1 MKTLPV
7 TEQAN
12 PYSEDMDLL
21 PTASLCELINTED
34 QMSAIAVRRVLP
46 QITRIAEEMIK
57 RFGAGGRILYLGA
70 GTSARLAV
78 MDAAECPPTFG
89 IAPERVQVRIAG
101 GESTVF
107 RASESCEDDAQ
118 AGAKAVT
125 EFGTN
130 EADCV
135 IGLTASGKTP
145 FVVNGLKQAKSLG
158 AFTALISA
166 SDQALDCADIV
177 VRCIT
182 GPEVLTGST
191 RLKAGTAEK
200 MILNMLSTTV
210 MVKTGR
216 TYGNRMCYIKSGNNK
231 LSARAIRTLAD
242 VSGLS
247 EEDAEALLKSAEGDL
262 ACAIVMGL
270 GGVSLKE
277 ARERLRKAGGNV
289 RNAISGVTDNDK

>member
-1 MKTLPV
+1 MSALPV
-7 TEQAN
+7 TERPN
-12 PYSEDMDLL
+12 PYSEDMDLM
-21 PTASLCELINTED
+21 PTSALLELINTED
-34 QMSAIAVRRVLP
+34 HMSAIAVRRVLP
-46 QITRIAEEMIK
+46 QLTQIADEMIK
-57 RFGAGGRILYLGA
+57 RFGSGGRILYLGA

-89 IAPERVQVRIAG
+89 VAPERIQVRIAG
-101 GESTVF
+101 GEGTVF
-107 RASESCEDDAQ
+107 RASESCEDNAQ
-118 AGAKAVT
+118 AGAKAVV

-130 EADCV
+130 AGDCV

-145 FVVNGLKQAKSLG
+145 FVVEGLKQAKALG

-166 SDQALDCADIV
+166 SDQALECADIV

-231 LSARAIRTLAD
+231 LSARAVRTLGD
-242 VSGLS
+242 VCGLP
-247 EEDAEALLKSAEGDL
+247 EAEAADLLKSAECDL
-262 ACAIVMGL
+262 ASAIVMGL
-270 GGVSLKE
+270 GGVTLDNARDRLK
-277 ARERLRKAGGNV
+277 KAGGNV
-289 RNAISGVTDNDK
+289 RKAISGD

>member
-1 MKTLPV
+1 MSTLPV
-7 TEQAN
+7 TEQPN
-12 PYSEDMDLL
+12 PYSEDMDLMS
-21 PTASLCELINTED
+21 TAALCELINTED

-46 QITRIAEEMIK
+46 QLTRIADEMIK
-57 RFGAGGRILYLGA
+57 RFGKGGRILYLGA

-89 IAPERVQVRIAG
+89 IAPERIQVRIAG
-101 GESTVF
+101 GESAVF
-107 RASESCEDDAQ
+107 RASESCEDNAQ
-118 AGAKAVT
+118 AGVKAVI

-130 EADCV
+130 ENDCV

-145 FVVNGLKQAKSLG
+145 FVVEGLKQANALG

-166 SDQALDCADIV
+166 SNQALECADIV

-247 EEDAEALLKSAEGDL
+247 EEEATNLLGSTKGDL
-262 ACAIVMGL
+262 ACAIVIGL
-270 GGVSLKE
+270 SGVSLEE
-277 ARERLRKAGGNV
+277 ARKRLQNAGGNV
-289 RNAISGVTDNDK
+289 RMAIAGEKKHD